1 MRSNEYWLPPKRL
14 VLPSKELLLPTER
27 PRASRLIRP
36 DSRDYREVSATD
48 PSESL
53 SYDAFITEMNEQ
65 WEGQFTPA
73 ERSGPIKFKGYLED
87 SLKTLK
93 WRRDTEIP
101 NRVKAGT
108 LTKVEGISSTD
119 FIKMLIAYTERA
131 LKGM

>member
-1 MRSNEYWLPPKRL
+1 MRSDKLWTPSQKLAT
-14 VLPSKELLLPTER
+14 PSKELLLPTER

-36 DSRDYREVSATD
+36 DSRDYREVSAMEPT
-48 PSESL
+48 ESL
-53 SYDAFITEMNEQ
+53 SYDAFITEMKEQ

-93 WRRDTEIP
+93 WRRDVEIP
-101 NRVKAGT
+101 NSVKKGT
-108 LTKVEGISSTD
+108 LTKAEGQTSVD
-119 FIKMLIAYTERA
+119 FMKMLISYTERA